1 MAFVLPGFNAAANY
15 NLTPVVGGIAGPVP
29 GFEGVKS
36 TAFTDALRAAKE
48 LEYAAATQFGLAALP
63 QKGAM
68 ERLKFN
74 WEEREKERNEFT
86 KPQRMAAIA
95 KLLAP
100 SKKGGQQSR
109 RGGLT
114 GPLDQLR
121 SLTAGFDDL
130 DRSDAIRTAPFYNE
144 VEEFW
149 KETPAPPQP
158 TKVGLPKIVQATVPT
173 SSLPKLNSMEAH
185 AKSRAA
191 FEQSFYESIK
201 KQLNLNTT
209 T

>member
-15 NLTPVVGGIAGPVP
+15 DLTPVSKVP
-29 GFEGVKS
+29 GFEYVKS
-36 TAFTDALRAAKE
+36 TAFTDALRAAKELESKE

-130 DRSDAIRTAPFYNE
+130 DRSDAIRTAPFHDE
-144 VEEFW
+144 TAKFW
-149 KETPAPPQP
+149 NTMPAPPQP

>member
-15 NLTPVVGGIAGPVP
+15 DLTPVSKVP
-29 GFEGVKS
+29 GFEYVKS
-36 TAFTDALRAAKE
+36 TVFTDAFRAAKE
-48 LEYAAATQFGLAALP
+48 LEYAAGTQFGLAALP

-74 WEEREKERNEFT
+74 WEEREKERNEIT

-100 SKKGGQQSR
+100 SKSGQQPR

-130 DRSDAIRTAPFYNE
+130 DRSDAIRTAPFHDE
-144 VEEFW
+144 TAKFW
-149 KETPAPPQP
+149 NTMPAPSQP

>member
-15 NLTPVVGGIAGPVP
+15 DLTPVSKVP
-29 GFEGVKS
+29 GFEYVKS
-36 TAFTDALRAAKE
+36 TVFTDALRAAKE

-100 SKKGGQQSR
+100 SKSGQQPR

-130 DRSDAIRTAPFYNE
+130 DRSDAIRTAPFHDE
-144 VEEFW
+144 TAKFW
-149 KETPAPPQP
+149 NTMPAPSQP
-158 TKVGLPKIVQATVPT
+158 TKVGLPTVTKVTAPAV
-173 SSLPKLNSMEAH
+173 SSPELKNTPALN
-185 AKSRAA
+185 KA
-191 FEQSFYESIK
+191 FESSYTKDLLELV